1 MSLKELSQ
9 HAAKHGRNGD
19 TELLHVSK
27 DELKTMQGLA
37 SLGGTRLTTNPH
49 TGLPE
54 AFNLGG
60 LFRQILPVVAGVAGT
75 MIGGPA
81 VGALASGATT
91 AATTG
96 SLEKGLMAGM
106 GSYALGGLGNA
117 ALGAGASNLAGGAAE
132 AATQAGTE
140 AATQAATQGAQEA
153 ASQAAAQGLG
163 QGAAMGPGI
172 GTAESLSQSFPNLT
186 PAQITQVTSEGTP
199 DLMAQRAA
207 MLNQFGQANYNMAPS
222 GAITQAP
229 PIGGQ
234 FAPTTMEKLGALTP
248 GDMMNVAAQNPMGV
262 LAGGSMLASALT
274 PEQQAPGGDGSTI
287 GASLDP
293 NYFRNLGRQQ
303 QARGFASGG
312 LAALNPKSVGPVAFD
327 AGGPVPSS
335 FDNQMFPQ
343 AGVQSP
349 MYAQATQAPMERAV
363 LRSGYGPMTDPGTG
377 DQTFAQGG
385 LAQLNQGRAIRGP
398 GDGMSDDIPA
408 HIGGV
413 EPAALADGE
422 YVLPADVVSHL
433 GNGSTEAGTR
443 KLDGMMARIRQARTG
458 NAKQGKQIK
467 ADKYLPA

>member
-106 GSYALGGLGNA
+106 GSYALGGLGQGM
-117 ALGAGASNLAGGAAE
+117 LGAGATNLAGGAAE

-172 GTAESLSQSFPNLT
+172 GTAESLSQSFPSLS
-186 PAQITQVTSEGTP
+186 PEQITQVTSEGTP

-229 PIGGQ
+229 PVGGQ

-248 GDMMNVAAQNPMGV
+248 GDVMNVASQNPMGV

-274 PEQQAPGGDGSTI
+274 PEQKAPGGSQWDGGMLSK
-287 GASLDP
+287 ARMVPD
-293 NYFRNLGRQQ
+293 YFQRLGQGGPR
-303 QARGFASGG
+303 AFASGG
-312 LAALNPKSVGPVAFD
+312 LAALNPKADPGAN
-327 AGGPVPSS
+327 AGGS
-335 FDNQMFPQ
+335 FNNNMFPQ

-349 MYAQATQAPMERAV
+349 MYSQATQAPMERSV
-363 LRSGYGPMTDPGTG
+363 LKTGYEQMTDPSTG
-377 DQTFAQGG
+377 DQVFAQGG

-443 KLDGMMARIRQARTG
+443 KLDGMMSRIRKARTG